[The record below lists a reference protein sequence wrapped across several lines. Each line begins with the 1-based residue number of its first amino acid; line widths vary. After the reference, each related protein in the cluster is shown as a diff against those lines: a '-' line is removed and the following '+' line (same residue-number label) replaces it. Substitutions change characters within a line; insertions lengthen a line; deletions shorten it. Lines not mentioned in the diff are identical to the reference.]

1 MGDGLIEDSTD
12 ALHRSASVRCK
23 GRAAPVRAGGG
34 LATGTSDGLAAVRAE
49 GRSSDATVGVNQWP
63 RSQPVLTCS
72 TFTAS
77 SRARPGRS
85 AQSGFRARGG
95 HDQAA
100 TEQRGKARGR

>member
-23 GRAAPVRAGGG
+23 GRAAPVRAGCG

-72 TFTAS
+72 TGPS
-77 SRARPGRS
+77 LDPQVQRS
-85 AQSGFRARGG
+85 TIWAGAVQAGSG
-95 HDQAA
+95 Q
-100 TEQRGKARGR
+100 GKL